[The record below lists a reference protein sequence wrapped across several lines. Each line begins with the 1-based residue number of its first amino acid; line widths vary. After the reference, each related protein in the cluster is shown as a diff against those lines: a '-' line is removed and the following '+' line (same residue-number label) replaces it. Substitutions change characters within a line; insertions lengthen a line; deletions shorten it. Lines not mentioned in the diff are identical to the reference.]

1 MGADP
6 TKTRNC
12 IATAAAFV
20 VADLGRSVKWYTE
33 QLNFTSARLD
43 WSEHPTFCIVEFEG
57 AAIMLKEGETS
68 GVANRHHTPGE
79 AMFDA
84 YIWVRDLD
92 KLALTIKV
100 CGTPVFAG
108 PTRRSYGCTE
118 LMFVDPDDYLIC
130 FGHCP

>member
-1 MGADP
+1 MGVNLSQ
-6 TKTRNC
+6 TKNC

-20 VADLGRSVKWYTE
+20 VADLERSVKWYTE

-43 WSEHPTFCIVEFEG
+43 WSEHPTFSIVELEG
-57 AAIMLKEGETS
+57 AAIMLKEGEKAR
-68 GVANRHHTPGE
+68 VANRHHTPGE

-108 PTRRSYGCTE
+108 PTKRTYGCTE
-118 LMFVDPDDYLIC
+118 LMVVDPDDYLIC